1 MVDYQG
7 RAPGVYIEERPA
19 VGPVPGVGTST
30 AAFIGPAAKGRIG
43 SPVKVTN
50 WTRFTEMFG
59 DHLTTPRRYLAH
71 AVRGFFENGG
81 TAAYVVRVG
90 TATSSSL
97 DLLDE
102 AGKAVLKVTATKE
115 GPAGQLVTVTTAAAE
130 IVTGVKFLA
139 VAAKPASAAGNVITL
154 GTPDDA
160 RAFAP
165 GETVDYEGKR
175 AVVTRVREGRLFLDA
190 ALPAGTPASG
200 SVRTAD
206 LVPGQTTFRLTSVT
220 GVERGTVLRI
230 TKGGTTESV
239 VVDAVVG
246 GLVTVTPGLANAHP
260 FAAGQPQATIA
271 STEFLLAVSHPDG
284 SQSFDKL
291 ALDPRHSRYFGRVV
305 DSDAVTVEAVPNTTP
320 PPKNRPAA
328 VTDKPLAGGTADD
341 PSTLDRSRYVAALDL
356 LATIDDISLVCVPD
370 AVGQDAGI
378 QADVIAHCERMK
390 DRFALVD
397 APKADQPAQ
406 GVLDHVLTVR
416 SPYAALYYPW
426 ITVPNPAAPGTLTVP
441 PSGHLAGVYARSDA
455 QHGVHKAPANEPITG
470 AVGVA
475 NALDDVEQG
484 ELNASGVNVLR
495 VFGGGRPLVWGART
509 TSDDVVWRYVNVRR
523 LFMFIEESIQEG
535 LRWAVFQP
543 NDLTLRKKLERTVTE
558 FLTRVWAS
566 GALFGATAGEAFYV
580 KIDDENNPP
589 GLRELGQVV
598 LEIGAAPV
606 RPAEFVVVRIG
617 MSAGGGQVQEG

>member
-7 RAPGVYIEERPA
+7 RAPGVYVEERPA
-19 VGPVPGVGTST
+19 VGPIPGVGTST
-30 AAFIGPAAKGRIG
+30 AAFVGPAVKGPVG
-43 SPVKVTN
+43 SPEKVTS
-50 WTRFTEMFG
+50 WTRFTETFG
-59 DHLTTPRRYLAH
+59 EYLNARYLAH

-81 TAAYVVRVG
+81 TTAYVVRVG

-102 AGKAVLKVTATKE
+102 TGKAVLRVTARQE
-115 GPAGQLVTVTTAAAE
+115 GPGGQLITVTTAAAE
-130 IVTGVKFLA
+130 IVSGAKFLA
-139 VAAKPASAAGNVITL
+139 VAAKPASGAGTVITL
-154 GTPDDA
+154 TTPDDA
-160 RAFAP
+160 RNFAA
-165 GETVDYEGKR
+165 GDTVDYEGRR
-175 AVVTRVREGRLFLDA
+175 AVVARVRDGRLFLDS
-190 ALPAGTPASG
+190 ALPPDAPATG

-206 LVPGQTTFRLTSVT
+206 LVQGQTTFRLTAAT
-220 GVERGTVLRI
+220 GVERGTVLQI
-230 TKGGTTESV
+230 TKGATKESV
-239 VVDAVVG
+239 VVDSVVA
-246 GLVTVTPGLANAHP
+246 GLVTVTPGLANAYSL
-260 FAAGQPQATIA
+260 AAGQPQATIA
-271 STEFLLAVSHPDG
+271 SAEFLLTVTHPDG
-284 SQSFDKL
+284 TQSYDKL
-291 ALDPRHSRYFGRVV
+291 ALDPRHSRHFAKVV
-305 DSDAVTVEAVPNTTP
+305 DSPAVTVAAVPNTTP

-328 VTDKPLAGGTADD
+328 VATKPLAGGTADN
-341 PSTLDRSRYVAALDL
+341 PSTVDRARYVAALDL
-356 LATIDDISLVCVPD
+356 LATVDDISLVCVPD
-370 AVGQDAGI
+370 AVGPDAGV

-390 DRFALVD
+390 DRFAIVD
-397 APKADQPAQ
+397 PPRADQQAA
-406 GVLDHVLTVR
+406 GVLAHRLTVR
-416 SPYAALYYPW
+416 SRYAALYYPW
-426 ITVPNPAAPGTLTVP
+426 LTVPDPGGPGTIQVP

-455 QHGVHKAPANEPITG
+455 EHGVHKAPANEPISG

-475 NALDDVEQG
+475 AAFDDVDQG
-484 ELNASGVNVLR
+484 DLNANGVNVLR

-523 LFMFIEESIQEG
+523 LLMFVEESLQEG

-543 NDLTLRKKLERTVTE
+543 NDLSLRKKLERTATE

-598 LEIGAAPV
+598 LDIGTAPV

>member
-19 VGPVPGVGTST
+19 VGPIPGVGTST
-30 AAFIGPAAKGRIG
+30 AAFIGSAAKGPIG
-43 SPVKVTN
+43 SPQKVTN

-59 DHLTTPRRYLAH
+59 DYLNTRYLAH

-90 TATSSSL
+90 TATNSSL
-97 DLLDE
+97 ELVDE
-102 AGKAVLKVTATKE
+102 ANKPVLKVTARQE
-115 GPAGQLVTVTTAAAE
+115 GPAGQLITVTTAAAE
-130 IVTGVKFLA
+130 IVTGAKFLA
-139 VAAKPASAAGNVITL
+139 VGANSASGAGPIITL
-154 GTPDDA
+154 TTADDA
-160 RAFAP
+160 RAFAA

-175 AVVTRVREGRLFLDA
+175 AVVTRVRDGRLFLNA
-190 ALPAGTPASG
+190 ALPAGTPATG

-206 LVPGQTTFRLTSVT
+206 LVQGQTTFRLTPST
-220 GVERGTVLRI
+220 GVERGTVLQI
-230 TKGGTTESV
+230 TKGATKETV
-239 VVDAVVG
+239 VVDAVAG
-246 GLVTVTPGLANAHP
+246 GLVTVTPGLANP
-260 FAAGQPQATIA
+260 YSFAAGQPQATIA
-271 STEFLLAVSHPDG
+271 SVEFLLTINHPDG
-284 SQSFDKL
+284 TQSYDKL
-291 ALDPRHSRYFGRVV
+291 ALDPRHSHYFGRVV
-305 DSDAVTVEAVPNTTP
+305 DSTAVTVTAVPNTTP
-320 PPKNRPAA
+320 PPKNRPVAIS
-328 VTDKPLAGGTADD
+328 TKPLVGGTADD
-341 PSTLDRSRYVAALDL
+341 PSTVDRAKYVAALDV

-370 AVGQDAGI
+370 AVGPDAGI

-397 APKADQPAQ
+397 ATKADQSAT
-406 GVLDHVLTVR
+406 GILEHRLTVR
-416 SPYAALYYPW
+416 SRYAALYYPW
-426 ITVPNPAAPGTLTVP
+426 ITVPNPSGPGTLQVP

-455 QHGVHKAPANEPITG
+455 EHGVHKAPANEPITG

-475 NALDDVEQG
+475 NALDDVDQG
-484 ELNASGVNVLR
+484 DLNANGVNVLR

-523 LFMFIEESIQEG
+523 LFMFIEESLQEG

-543 NDLTLRKKLERTVTE
+543 NDLSLRKKLERTVTE